1 MTRTAVDLSS
11 RPYDLSGQRILLT
24 GAFGGIGRATATLLA
39 NLGAELV
46 LSDTADAPDFTAS
59 LKGSGHRFVA
69 CDVTSKKAIEATC
82 AAAGDLDAAI
92 LNAGIFPRASW
103 DDDAWDGEFDKV
115 MAINVK
121 APTHFARSLL
131 PGMKAR
137 GQGRIV
143 LIGSIASY
151 TGGSFTTSPVH
162 YAMTKGAIHTMVRW
176 MAKRA
181 APEVLVNAIAPGTI
195 ETPMTAGTDRN
206 AMKLNPLPRLGRPEE
221 IAWPIAFLCSPGA
234 SFMCGAIVDV
244 NGGAYLR

>member
-1 MTRTAVDLSS
+1 MALPADLSA
-11 RPYDLSGQRILLT
+11 RPYDMTGKRVLVT

-46 LSDTADAPDFTAS
+46 LSDRADAADFRGT
-59 LKGSGHRFVA
+59 LKGAGHRFVA
-69 CDVTSKKAIEATC
+69 CDVTSKRDIESAC
-82 AAAGDLDAAI
+82 AAIGAVDAAV
-92 LNAGIFPRASW
+92 LNAGIFPRANW
-103 DDDAWDGEFDKV
+103 ADDAWDVEFDQV

-121 APTHFARSLL
+121 APVHFARCLL
-131 PGMKAR
+131 PEMKKR
-137 GQGRIV
+137 GNGRIV

-162 YAMTKGAIHTMVRW
+162 YAMTKGAIHTLVRW

-195 ETPMTAGTDRN
+195 ETPMTAGTDPD
-206 AMKLNPLPRLGRPEE
+206 AAKGNPLPRLGRAEE

-244 NGGAYLR
+244 NGGSYLRS